1 MNLENYLRHMNW
13 CERKISPGN
22 HYRLNIFPTRV
33 PEVVNYCEY
42 TYFTLHPQKKS
53 HKYFSRL
60 LRYNEGT
67 RSIHEYSY
75 ISCSA
80 QRPLLG
86 GGRAWNIFR
95 EFIFFGF
102 QNLSVS
108 SIFHYNYCTWS
119 NYGKS
124 GGLPGC
130 YFWNAQRSKP
140 SRWH

>member
-42 TYFTLHPQKKS
+42 IYFTLHPQKKS

-102 QNLSVS
+102 QNLSV
-108 SIFHYNYCTWS
+108 FKH
-119 NYGKS
+119 
-124 GGLPGC
+124 LPIYLLYLKKLWKIWGVAWMLHLEC
-130 YFWNAQRSKP
+130 AAQRAF
-140 SRWH
+140 